1 MPENLLSSYPGP
13 LQGRTP
19 RTQPLPPKLFLPFA
33 TPLMP
38 PPGLLIYFE
47 NAAGH
52 PLKRPDGGPISRYRA
67 YHRERY
73 ELGALLAHTGLL
85 QRCRR
90 RLLIQYE
97 ARAVRTYRFFADG
110 DQATASGLSRARS
123 QDNYG
128 AL

>member
-1 MPENLLSSYPGP
+1 
-13 LQGRTP
+13 
-19 RTQPLPPKLFLPFA
+19 
-33 TPLMP
+33 MP

-52 PLKRPDGGPISRYRA
+52 PLERPGGYPISRYRA
-67 YHRERY
+67 CHRERY
-73 ELGALLAHTGLL
+73 ELGALPAHTELL

-90 RLLIQYE
+90 RPLVQYE
-97 ARAVRTYRFFADG
+97 ARAVRTYRFFADE

-128 AL
+128 AH